1 MYGSRDMKHDRQNF
15 LLFWAIFHP
24 FTQLTTQKIK
34 ILKKWKKAWQYQ
46 HFTHVCQKLWSNN
59 VQFLRYGAQWT
70 DWQTD
75 GQTDEWT
82 ERDWKSDIEVDVPP
96 NNQYEELLEKNN
108 THTVMG
114 NRTYRWKQP
123 SLDHLQTP
131 KQNQKE
137 YLSKIGYKV
146 GGGIL

>member
-1 MYGSRDMKHDRQNF
+1 MVCNGQTDRQMDRQTNG
-15 LLFWAIFHP
+15 
-24 FTQLTTQKIK
+24 QR
-34 ILKKWKKAWQYQ
+34 LKKW
-46 HFTHVCQKLWSNN
+46 HT
-59 VQFLRYGAQWT
+59 
-70 DWQTD
+70 
-75 GQTDEWT
+75 
-82 ERDWKSDIEVDVPP
+82 EVDVPP

-146 GGGIL
+146 GGGAYFNVFLGTTSERLNP

>member
-1 MYGSRDMKHDRQNF
+1 M
-15 LLFWAIFHP
+15 
-24 FTQLTTQKIK
+24 
-34 ILKKWKKAWQYQ
+34 
-46 HFTHVCQKLWSNN
+46 
-59 VQFLRYGAQWT
+59 
-70 DWQTD
+70 
-75 GQTDEWT
+75 
-82 ERDWKSDIEVDVPP
+82 DVPP

-146 GGGIL
+146 GGGGAYFNVFLGTTSERLNP

>member
-1 MYGSRDMKHDRQNF
+1 MIRKCTVPEIWCAMDR
-15 LLFWAIFHP
+15 
-24 FTQLTTQKIK
+24 LTDRWTDRRTDRER
-34 ILKKWKKAWQYQ
+34 LKKW
-46 HFTHVCQKLWSNN
+46 HT
-59 VQFLRYGAQWT
+59 
-70 DWQTD
+70 
-75 GQTDEWT
+75 
-82 ERDWKSDIEVDVPP
+82 EVDVPP

-146 GGGIL
+146 GGGGGHTLMFF